1 MTIEPRRG
9 VYVAKVSVS
18 DLEDLNF
25 MRSVIEGELCFAIPT
40 SPADHNTLQN
50 LTTEMHH
57 ATDT

>member
-18 DLEDLNF
+18 DLEHLNF
-25 MRSVIEGELCFAIPT
+25 MRSLKEGKLCFAVPA

-50 LTTEMHH
+50 LNTEMHH
-57 ATDT
+57 ATDA